1 MSWGKTKSKYGA
13 KKTSVDG
20 ITFHSKREAHWY
32 GIYKMMEQAGEISQL
47 VLQPPFK
54 IVINGKKVCTY
65 LADFSFRDK
74 TGNLHVI
81 DVKGV
86 RTEVYRLKKKL
97 VEAFYPHVKITEI
110 K

>member
-1 MSWGKTKSKYGA
+1 MTLRRKGSKYGA

-32 GIYKMMEQAGEISQL
+32 GIYKIMEQAGEISQL

-54 IVINGKKVCTY
+54 IVINDKKVCTY
-65 LADFSFRDK
+65 IADFAFRDK

-81 DVKGV
+81 DVKGM

-97 VEAFYPHVKITEI
+97 VEAFYPHVRIEEI